1 MSVKVFNLT
10 FVIFSAAIHAKT
22 KNECIYAGS
31 KSYALQHAFLKFS
44 EKFRFQ

>member
-1 MSVKVFNLT
+1 MSVKISNLA

-22 KNECIYAGS
+22 NNECIYAGS
-31 KSYALQHAFLKFS
+31 KSYGLQRAFLKFL